1 MKLVTLQFGE
11 QHKETFEFLY
21 FVFTSSILWGFKL
34 KGMRTPNLEVWFYYN
49 TVTSVTKKFFIVIFP
64 FLEVQHGVPH
74 LFHPMGR
81 GWWVPSH
88 HHAPPF
94 HRDPL
99 NCEGTAVLSDTQ
111 LEQSQCGQNLQKNKV
126 RKNYSFAFLK
136 ICFLFIYVFIYYI
149 CSNQNYCLSLSSK
162 YKSVCTGP
170 FVRKWART
178 SFNLS
183 KDIPW
188 HIIWWHFWRKMLK
201 KCDIFHFYNIQF
213 VLVKVQSLNKHCF
226 HHHHHPYPH
235 CHHHHDHHHE
245 DDQ

>member
-81 GWWVPSH
+81 GWWVPNH

-99 NCEGTAVLSDTQ
+99 NCERTAVLSDTQ
-111 LEQSQCGQNLQKNKV
+111 LEQS
-126 RKNYSFAFLK
+126 
-136 ICFLFIYVFIYYI
+136 
-149 CSNQNYCLSLSSK
+149 LSLSMPPEPVNK
-162 YKSVCTGP
+162 GRRFFFPTV
-170 FVRKWART
+170 
-178 SFNLS
+178 FNVFM
-183 KDIPW
+183 I
-188 HIIWWHFWRKMLK
+188 KMCAYSEK
-201 KCDIFHFYNIQF
+201 AFF
-213 VLVKVQSLNKHCF
+213 
-226 HHHHHPYPH
+226 
-235 CHHHHDHHHE
+235 
-245 DDQ
+245 